1 MATDAFV
8 DQVRI
13 ALEQQATACLMEEI
27 VALCP
32 DLTWNQVFL
41 AIDELSRRGEIRV
54 TLDAGRT
61 YRIQTSRPA
70 GDTRVEVSPVHPQII
85 QPGIT

>member
-8 DQVRI
+8 DRVRI
-13 ALEQQATACLMEEI
+13 ALEQQGTACLMEEI

-41 AIDELSRRGEIRV
+41 AIDQLSRREEIRV
-54 TLDAGRT
+54 TLDADRT
-61 YRIQTSRPA
+61 YRIQTYRPA
-70 GDTRVEVSPVHPQII
+70 GDTRVDVSPVHPRIVQ
-85 QPGIT
+85 QGIT

>member
-8 DQVRI
+8 DRVRI
-13 ALEQQATACLMEEI
+13 ALEQQGTACLIEEI

-41 AIDELSRRGEIRV
+41 AIDHLSRRGEICV

-61 YRIQTSRPA
+61 YRIQTYRPA
-70 GDTRVEVSPVHPQII
+70 GDTRLDVSPVHPQII
-85 QPGIT
+85 QQGIS